1 MGAGAVTWVLYLD
14 ICPTESAREMHGTDH
29 PVYANQWKV
38 SLEVMTKDL
47 AKFELDDFNIHK
59 DESLK
64 LLALTYGVLKEH
76 IW

>member
-1 MGAGAVTWVLYLD
+1 
-14 ICPTESAREMHGTDH
+14 MHGTDH

-47 AKFELDDFNIHK
+47 AKFEPDDFDMHE
-59 DESLK
+59 DEFLK